1 MGYSQKVRLPSPTN
15 STEVK
20 MVLQVVMAALVALV
34 ATEVLEVP
42 VVLAVP
48 AVPVVQKVVQV
59 RRDRMVALEGHVVD
73 SEEKLYLTLV
83 SWLSL

>member
-1 MGYSQKVRLPSPTN
+1 MVGYSQKVRLPSPTN

-34 ATEVLEVP
+34 ATEVLE
-42 VVLAVP
+42 VP